1 MVHPPWY
8 YVGFGR
14 LTLYL
19 KVEPLALFNLHQYTG
34 AAGGATM
41 LQDNLKRLR
50 AKNGISQDELAI
62 RLNVVRQTVSK
73 WENGLS
79 VPDADMLIKIAD
91 VFDVSVSDLL
101 GMRIENEDDK
111 NELASQLMRINEQLA
126 IKNRRSRRIWKV
138 IAVALVV
145 IAVLAIVISV
155 MNYVPA

>member
-1 MVHPPWY
+1 
-8 YVGFGR
+8 
-14 LTLYL
+14 
-19 KVEPLALFNLHQYTG
+19 
-34 AAGGATM
+34 
-41 LQDNLKRLR
+41 LKRLR

-91 VFDVSVSDLL
+91 VFDVSFSDLL

>member
-1 MVHPPWY
+1 
-8 YVGFGR
+8 
-14 LTLYL
+14 
-19 KVEPLALFNLHQYTG
+19 
-34 AAGGATM
+34 M

-50 AKNGISQDELAI
+50 AENGISQEELAI

-79 VPDADMLIKIAD
+79 VPDADMLIRIAS
-91 VFDVSVSDLL
+91 VFDVPVSEFL
-101 GMRIENEDDK
+101 GMKLENEDDK
-111 NELASQLMRINEQLA
+111 NELAIQLMRINEQLA

>member
-1 MVHPPWY
+1 M
-8 YVGFGR
+8 
-14 LTLYL
+14 
-19 KVEPLALFNLHQYTG
+19 
-34 AAGGATM
+34 
-41 LQDNLKRLR
+41 R